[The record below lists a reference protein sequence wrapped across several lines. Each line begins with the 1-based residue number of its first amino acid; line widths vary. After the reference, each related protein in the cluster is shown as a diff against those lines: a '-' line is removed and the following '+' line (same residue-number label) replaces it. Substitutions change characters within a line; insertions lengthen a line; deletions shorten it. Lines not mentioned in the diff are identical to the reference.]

1 MERSE
6 GVEGESPQRCKARL
20 ERHRRTAERAV
31 WFSSYR
37 VNSNQLLTSKEFV
50 CNVLALWQAKAL
62 AEKNMRDLL
71 AQREQAERNVMIF
84 HEEFFELSN
93 LLCISHAYLTY
104 NSNLIFL
111 AEISRNS
118 GCWCQEVVQRERRKL
133 ACIAF
138 NFAICMVHSPRIILR
153 MKLSSGF
160 L

>member
-1 MERSE
+1 
-6 GVEGESPQRCKARL
+6 
-20 ERHRRTAERAV
+20 
-31 WFSSYR
+31 
-37 VNSNQLLTSKEFV
+37 LLTSKEFV

-111 AEISRNS
+111 AEISRNT
-118 GCWCQEVVQRERRKL
+118 GC
-133 ACIAF
+133 
-138 NFAICMVHSPRIILR
+138 
-153 MKLSSGF
+153 
-160 L
+160 